1 MFYSERGRFYI
12 FILFY
17 FFIFLFYFF
26 ILFFFFLYRLSLSIF
41 KERHTI
47 QIHTLTTRTPLDQYS
62 ISPRTE
68 QSTGLGRGHEIRHV
82 CSLVK
87 PSLTI
92 LAPFVKVK
100 VGLLSVRRK
109 SKMIP
114 ADLEQTRESGEE

>member
-1 MFYSERGRFYI
+1 MKQEAVVLALNFVASVRMFQFPYGSA
-12 FILFY
+12 
-17 FFIFLFYFF
+17 
-26 ILFFFFLYRLSLSIF
+26 
-41 KERHTI
+41 
-47 QIHTLTTRTPLDQYS
+47 RTPLDQYS

>member
-1 MFYSERGRFYI
+1 MFLI
-12 FILFY
+12 FIIYLF
-17 FFIFLFYFF
+17 FLFFYFF
-26 ILFFFFLYRLSLSIF
+26 ILFFYFIFFFLYRLSLSIF

-114 ADLEQTRESGEE
+114 ADLEQTRESGED

>member
-26 ILFFFFLYRLSLSIF
+26 ILFFFLYRLSLSIF